1 VIAIMT
7 KLNSVGPELAERGLL
22 KAAVDV
28 TGFGLLG
35 HLGTVC
41 RASGVG
47 AEVSAGAVPVI
58 SAEVVEL
65 IAAGCIPG
73 GSRDNLEFAASF
85 TEWNGVAPAQKVLLT
100 DAQTSGGLLLSV
112 PRRNLEKVLK
122 VLKLHHV
129 SSAAVIGNIVASK
142 KPRIRVSA

>member
-1 VIAIMT
+1 MR

-35 HLGTVC
+35 HLGAMC

-47 AEVSAGAVPVI
+47 AEIAADAVPVI
-58 SAEVVEL
+58 SAEVFQL
-65 IAAGCIPG
+65 IANGCIPG
-73 GSRDNLEFAASF
+73 GSRDNLDFANKF
-85 TEWNGVAPAQKVLLT
+85 TAWNGATPAQKTLLT

-112 PRRNLEKVLK
+112 PRRNLDAVLK
-122 VLKLHHV
+122 RLKTHHTLC
-129 SSAAVIGNIVASK
+129 AAVIGQIVPSSK
-142 KPRIRVSA
+142 PKIRVAA